1 MVVALRAGD
10 AAGITAV
17 HDAYA
22 ARLYDYAYGMLADRE
37 AAEDAVHD
45 ALLVAAGRIG
55 SLRETQRVATWLYAL
70 TRNECLRQAR
80 RSRIASQPR
89 QADPRDQTAYFGA
102 ADLKAEQA
110 RAWIRQAAAG
120 MKAERR
126 EALDLSVRHGL
137 SVPEL
142 ATVLGLTPKHAA
154 GRVAA
159 ARADLDRALDSLL
172 VARAGHG
179 NCAELDELL
188 AGWDGLFNLSVHQ
201 RVTSHTAVCSV
212 CVGGAASRSGGAD
225 RFAEL
230 PPVAAPGQLLN
241 RLIATAAVPDRVAY
255 RGDIAEPFLRS
266 GFPVPLGGARRRRV
280 ATWAAAAVAVL
291 ILVGGLWYTLHS
303 EAIPHRGAGIAPP
316 GIVPVPSFSPTAP
329 PAAEVEPSTTPSR
342 SARPTP
348 ITGSPAPTPASS
360 ASPSASPS
368 ASAGAAAAGRSARQF
383 GRAVAGTQVDALLA
397 DSTVGCVPTWQAT
410 VTTYVRGSDAREV
423 TFFWSVTG
431 APSKPVALRRLR
443 EGVYQAE
450 VAGLPMDVPIAWR
463 VFAVLDD
470 GQASITEVDTAQHRR
485 QC

>member
-22 ARLYDYAYGMLADRE
+22 ARLYDYACGMLADRE

-120 MKAERR
+120 MRAERR

-137 SVPEL
+137 STPDL

-179 NCAELDELL
+179 NCPELDELL
-188 AGWDGLFNLSVHQ
+188 AGWDGLFNQSVHQ

-212 CVGGAASRSGGAD
+212 CAGGAANRRGGAD

-280 ATWAAAAVAVL
+280 LTWAAAAVAVL
-291 ILVGGLWYTLHS
+291 ILVGGLWYTLHT
-303 EAIPHRGAGIAPP
+303 EAIPHRGAGITPP
-316 GIVPVPSFSPTAP
+316 GILPVPTAP
-329 PAAEVEPSTTPSR
+329 LVAEQAPSVSPSR
-342 SARPTP
+342 SVRPAPT
-348 ITGSPAPTPASS
+348 TGSPAPTAAGS
-360 ASPSASPS
+360 ASPSASPA
-368 ASAGAAAAGRSARQF
+368 ASAGAAAAGRPASQF
-383 GRAVAGTQVDALLA
+383 RRDVAGTQVDALLA
-397 DSTVGCVPTWQAT
+397 DSTVGCVATWQAT
-410 VTTYVRGSDAREV
+410 VTTYVRGSGARDV
-423 TFFWSVTG
+423 TFFWSETG
-431 APSKPVALRRLR
+431 TPTKPVGLRRLR
-443 EGVYQAE
+443 DGVYQGE
-450 VAGLPMDVPIAWR
+450 VTGLPMDVSIAWR
-463 VFAVLDD
+463 VVAVLDD
-470 GQASITEVDTAQHRR
+470 GQTSITEVDTVQHRR